1 MSYTGDAVRAK
12 LSALNETQEA
22 IVTVA
27 QWIMFHRKHSK
38 ETAQVWAQRLK
49 DSPAPR
55 RLNLIYLANEVV
67 QQSKARKRSE
77 FVDDF
82 GPIIPEATADAYR
95 GATIDIQQKIR
106 RVVEVW
112 RERKIFQP
120 AVQSEVEAKID
131 ELDKARGGGK
141 KPALGGSLF
150 SASSAP
156 PEYQTI
162 LSHQAKITK
171 SEVLSKPTIASALAE
186 YEKQTSPS
194 APIPSA
200 PVHAARLSALLKTLA
215 NAEGAVAESVK
226 ARRAL
231 VEGLEKILTRNKEE
245 LVKEEAQLADIN
257 SKKTLTDAKRR
268 EVEDGIIRGLA
279 NEAEPERPESEPLTP
294 PMPPIESITPVGTPK
309 GFVTTTGADVIKEE
323 PNNFAEP
330 EPPAFDML
338 PQRLLEEEGTF
349 AKQAPTNGSGEEP
362 SAKKRKIANMVGVD
376 EYAEFA
382 DGGLKIDADIEAML

>member
-1 MSYTGDAVRAK
+1 MSYTSDAVRAK

-49 DSPAPR
+49 DSPAPK

-67 QQSKARKRSE
+67 QQSKARRRSE

-82 GPIIPEATADAYR
+82 GPIIAEATADAYR

-112 RERKIFQP
+112 RARQIFQP

-150 SASSAP
+150 SASAAP
-156 PEYQTI
+156 PEYQAL

-171 SEVLSKPTIASALAE
+171 SELLAKPTVSSALAE
-186 YEKQTSPS
+186 YEKQTNPS
-194 APIPSA
+194 TPAPSA

-215 NAEGAVAESVK
+215 TAEGAVAESIK

-231 VEGLEKILTRNKEE
+231 VEGLEKIFTKNKEE

-268 EVEDGIIRGLA
+268 EVEDGIMRGLA
-279 NEAEPERPESEPLTP
+279 NEAEPERPDAEPLTP
-294 PMPPIESITPVGTPK
+294 LMPPVESITPVGTPK
-309 GFVTTTGADVIKEE
+309 GFVSTTGADVIQEQPK
-323 PNNFAEP
+323 NFSEP

-338 PQRLLEEEGTF
+338 PQRLLEGEANLAQQEP
-349 AKQAPTNGSGEEP
+349 KNGLSEEP
-362 SAKKRKIANMVGVD
+362 SAKKRKITNMVDVEDYG
-376 EYAEFA
+376 EFA